1 MMARRG
7 GPISIQRG
15 KPCDPP
21 ASVPA
26 VIASDPVASECWR
39 ELTGHLARL
48 GLWRDEV
55 AHLVVLAC
63 VLESRRR
70 RAEEL
75 IAKEGIYCHDQRG
88 RIALSPAVR
97 VAESCSREI
106 RNIYRDL
113 GLIGGAK
120 QGDRGDQLGIWAEFA
135 D

>member
-15 KPCDPP
+15 KPCEPP
-21 ASVPA
+21 ADVPE
-26 VIASDPVASECWR
+26 VIAHDEVAANTWR
-39 ELTGHLARL
+39 ELTGHLAST
-48 GLWRDEV
+48 GLWRGETS
-55 AHLVVLAC
+55 HLVVLAC

-70 RAEEL
+70 KAEEI
-75 IAKEGIYCHDQRG
+75 IAQQGIYVTDQRG

-97 VAESCSREI
+97 VAEGCAREI

-120 QGDRGDQLGIWAEFA
+120 QGDRDDQLGIWQEFV

>member
-1 MMARRG
+1 VMG
-7 GPISIQRG
+7 KSGPLKSQRE

-21 ASVPA
+21 ADVPA
-26 VIASDPVASECWR
+26 VIAGDEVAVECWR
-39 ELTGHLARL
+39 ELTGHLART

-55 AHLVVLAC
+55 AHLVILAST
-63 VLESRRR
+63 LESRRR

-75 IAKEGIYCHDQRG
+75 IAKEGIYCTDQRG

-106 RNIYRDL
+106 RAIYRDL

-120 QGDRGDQLGIWAEFA
+120 QGDRDDQLGIWAEFA
-135 D
+135 E